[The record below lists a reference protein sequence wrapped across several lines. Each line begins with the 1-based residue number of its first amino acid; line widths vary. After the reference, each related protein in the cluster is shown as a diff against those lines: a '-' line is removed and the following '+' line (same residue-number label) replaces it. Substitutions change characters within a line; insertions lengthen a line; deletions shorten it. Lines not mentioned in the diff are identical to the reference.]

1 MIAISTTQGVT
12 TPETPPQPSG
22 KPEMPVENSQN
33 DQQPSLRD
41 IAEAAY
47 DDIEAGAEA
56 EGPGPEDTGGS
67 EEPLASDDRP
77 RDKSGRWVSKSEQ
90 QPGEAIEP
98 LDPAPKK
105 PVSVQAPPADPAAA
119 QPAAR
124 SNQAPEHWSADDKAT
139 FAKLPQEGQSF
150 LLKRHGEME
159 AEFTRKSQASAGA
172 VQFTQA
178 LAPVFNDPQIAA
190 SLRQAGVH
198 PAQAIHEWASWHKM
212 GTSENQ
218 QDKFT
223 LLVNLTQRMGL
234 DPARIFSALSNPPPN
249 SMGLSEEDLK
259 DPAVKFIADHLGKT
273 TNEIQALRGE
283 FQRIQQAEHHA
294 RAEWGLKSARSGI
307 DGFADEKTKD
317 GRPMRP
323 HFDAV
328 LPIIIDM
335 FKANPNRDLAE
346 TYDAACWAH
355 PDVRKQLLAAE
366 QHRSQ
371 SQQDVAKA
379 RLAQRGNTRGLT
391 APVARPNGGD
401 GPSKGG
407 IRDAIERSADEIGY

>member
-1 MIAISTTQGVT
+1 
-12 TPETPPQPSG
+12 
-22 KPEMPVENSQN
+22 MPAENSPNEQP
-33 DQQPSLRD
+33 PSLRD

-47 DDIEAGAEA
+47 DELESAAEA
-56 EGPGPEDTGGS
+56 PEGSGPVDEGAP
-67 EEPLASDDRP
+67 EETLASDDKP
-77 RDKSGRWVSKSEQ
+77 RDKQGRWVSKGNEP

-98 LDPAPKK
+98 LDPAPK
-105 PVSVQAPPADPAAA
+105 PVLETQKQPVADPASA
-119 QPAAR
+119 QAPR
-124 SNQAPEHWSADDKAT
+124 SNQAPEHWSAEDKAT

-178 LAPVFNDPQIAA
+178 LAPVFNDPQIVK
-190 SLRQAGVH
+190 SLNQAGVH

-249 SMGLSEEDLK
+249 QMGLSDEDLK

-273 TNEIQALRGE
+273 TNELQALRGE
-283 FQRIQQAEHHA
+283 FQRIQQAEHSA

-307 DGFADEKTKD
+307 DGFADEKSKD
-317 GRPMRP
+317 GRPLRP

-328 LPIIIDM
+328 LPLIIDM

-355 PDVRKQLLAAE
+355 PEVRKQLLQAE
-366 QHRSQ
+366 QFREQ
-371 SQQDVAKA
+371 SKNDVAKA

-391 APVARPNGGD
+391 APVARPNGAD

-407 IRDAIERSADEIGY
+407 IRDAIERSADEVGF